1 MKNLVNYE
9 LRTFLLLCLI
19 ANVAHATRVV
29 DEHRPADP
37 ATQLELKVVSGK
49 IAVLGWNKPEIAVSG
64 TLGDDVERLE
74 VSSVGNR
81 SVVRLHTKSR
91 WPRWG
96 KEGTAL
102 TIRMPEAGALD
113 AQVTSADVSVDGIKG
128 HQRLQSVSGTVKVKA
143 LEELN
148 VRSVSGDIRVTVSGT
163 GYPVVLS
170 TISGD
175 ATISGSGTKSLSFES
190 ISGNL
195 RLDETQLDRLRLKT
209 VSGDVRGFMKLTAGG
224 QIDAETISGDLNLH
238 FSAGLP
244 SADYELSTVA
254 GDLSMCDGS
263 EEGAGRHAPGHHWK
277 FREGNAD
284 GRVQIK
290 TKSGDVTLCGH

>member
-1 MKNLVNYE
+1 
-9 LRTFLLLCLI
+9 
-19 ANVAHATRVV
+19 
-29 DEHRPADP
+29 
-37 ATQLELKVVSGK
+37 
-49 IAVLGWNKPEIAVSG
+49 
-64 TLGDDVERLE
+64 
-74 VSSVGNR
+74 VGNR
-81 SVVRLHTKSR
+81 SVVRVHTKSR
-91 WPRWG
+91 WSHWG

-113 AQVTSADVSVDGIKG
+113 AQVTSADVSVDGITG
-128 HQRLQSVSGTVKVKA
+128 HQRLQSVSGSVKVKA

-148 VRSVSGDIRVTVSGT
+148 VRSVSGDIRVTVSGA

-195 RLDETQLDRLRLKT
+195 RLDETHLDRLRLKT
-209 VSGDVRGFMKLTAGG
+209 VSGDVRGVLTLTAGG